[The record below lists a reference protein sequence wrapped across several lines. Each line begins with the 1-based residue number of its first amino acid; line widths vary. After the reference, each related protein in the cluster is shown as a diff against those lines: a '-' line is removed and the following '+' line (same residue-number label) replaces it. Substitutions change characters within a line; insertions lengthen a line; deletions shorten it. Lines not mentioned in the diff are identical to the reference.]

1 MEKDDK
7 EMRGINTENGG
18 KFSGAQSKNKQGE
31 KKLRTKMRTMIRG
44 GKCKIV

>member
-18 KFSGAQSKNKQGE
+18 KFSGAQTNKQGE